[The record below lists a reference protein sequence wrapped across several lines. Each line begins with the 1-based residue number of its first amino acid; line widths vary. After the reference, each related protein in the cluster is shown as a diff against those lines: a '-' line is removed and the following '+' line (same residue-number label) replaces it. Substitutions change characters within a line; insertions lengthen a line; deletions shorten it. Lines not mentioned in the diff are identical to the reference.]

1 MEDIRKNPDVK
12 RVVAEMRGSGEFDL
26 EVAGVKS
33 TVYPE
38 ITMSVGDLAWYMRDK
53 CVEKYWY
60 SHLFFLGEFRDAEDA
75 IKHATLTQW
84 IIAAAKA
91 WDSKAA
97 DAAGDE

>member
-1 MEDIRKNPDVK
+1 MEDKDIRRDPKVRQTLQDMGLAIDQIWAMGN
-12 RVVAEMRGSGEFDL
+12 
-26 EVAGVKS
+26 
-33 TVYPE
+33 
-38 ITMSVGDLAWYMRDK
+38 GDLAFFMRDK

-97 DAAGDE
+97 DAAGDRQ